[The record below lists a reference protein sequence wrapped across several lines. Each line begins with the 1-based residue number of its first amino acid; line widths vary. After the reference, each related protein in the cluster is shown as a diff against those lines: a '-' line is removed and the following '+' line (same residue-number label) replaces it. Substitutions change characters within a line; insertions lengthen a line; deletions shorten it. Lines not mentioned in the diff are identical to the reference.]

1 MVTRGQGETLGTSSH
16 WYPQIHISRTGCS
29 NRTRSGV
36 HNTSTGR
43 SQTALSG
50 LPQTRHNYL
59 LWMENFPSHQW
70 SLLDMD
76 AIVLLTHYWY
86 TFWPD
91 CKVLSLLSPQPF
103 GSRTRSFRGAKMLE
117 NAVRIAF
124 PRANKNAVQ
133 FDDSKPELIHFGSHK
148 AAPEQTAILPNN
160 TVIKPK
166 TCIRWLGVWLDR
178 KLNFKVHVQTKIA
191 AARRTLHSLFRLLN
205 SEWGLKRYVY

>member
-1 MVTRGQGETLGTSSH
+1 MDGK
-16 WYPQIHISRTGCS
+16 
-29 NRTRSGV
+29 
-36 HNTSTGR
+36 
-43 SQTALSG
+43 
-50 LPQTRHNYL
+50 LPQSPVKPIGHGCRRIADTL
-59 LWMENFPSHQW
+59 LIH
-70 SLLDMD
+70 LL
-76 AIVLLTHYWY
+76 AGL
-86 TFWPD
+86 
-91 CKVLSLLSPQPF
+91 VLSLLSPQPF